1 MSYLRDYQT
10 DIKARIMDE
19 WQRCKSVMV
28 QMPTGTGKTRVL
40 AALVNEELNTKDEN
54 PGRTRSVWIVAH
66 RRELVEQIRETV
78 EQFIIHNWV
87 RPNCVSQCIIG
98 LNRTAFHN
106 WAKPNNAPQCITGLD
121 RTASHD
127 CIKQNNASQSDS
139 DEHCLGP
146 VNSNKANHNSPFSI
160 INSQLS
166 HASEIRVLSIQWL
179 SRHWEDVKDEMPSL
193 IVIDEAH
200 HALAESYMELW
211 RRYPEAKKLGM
222 TATPCR
228 LNGKGFTD
236 LFDKLVSSWSIAEF
250 IKRGYLSVFDY
261 VSIRRES
268 EEQRLINELK
278 KRGTDGDYQIKE
290 MNEKLNRQTSIGRL
304 YDAMKRYAD
313 GKKGIVYAISI
324 EHARNIAEY
333 YSRRG
338 VKAVAIDSRTPQAA
352 RKAMVDDF
360 KAGMIKV
367 MVNVDVFSEGF
378 DCPDVEFVQMA
389 RPTLSL
395 AKYLQQ
401 VGRGLRMS
409 EGKKACV
416 IIDNVGLYRVFG
428 LPTRE
433 HDWQAMFEG
442 RLAGKA
448 EPEKRRKRIAE
459 TAGVNAMTDGT
470 CIGNDEM
477 EIVMSHDRL
486 LPYIERTKDRDA
498 TEETALTAYG
508 DRKSGTWGLK
518 RGRKITVKAQYVTVF
533 DIKGDL
539 AAVRFGDMRVGV
551 VDGNGKVMMR
561 IDRYEGMRF
570 VKNDFVEVKDSSNRL
585 FYIDLRTNK
594 LYKNKPEVMKFGN
607 VEMLKMGRTIYSRT
621 KEVYVNTQG
630 IGRGEIVWR
639 GFYLEIPDCNV
650 PEQCRKAALTLS
662 MGYETS
668 ACVIEND
675 EERAYWCCG
684 RLADGSII
692 TADNDGIFYHVR
704 KGAAPERIDDNG
716 DINAELCRLKAEA
729 DAKASETRRMR
740 AEAEQDKRRQRLAKI
755 ADAMPFKSGTKWGL
769 KSGDRIVVPPKYRMI
784 MPPVG
789 YLCAFE
795 DSPKQWGVMEIDGK
809 IVAEARYMKVE
820 IEENGEI
827 RLTVI
832 PGKVKRIFK

>member
-1 MSYLRDYQT
+1 M
-10 DIKARIMDE
+10 
-19 WQRCKSVMV
+19 
-28 QMPTGTGKTRVL
+28 
-40 AALVNEELNTKDEN
+40 
-54 PGRTRSVWIVAH
+54 
-66 RRELVEQIRETV
+66 
-78 EQFIIHNWV
+78 
-87 RPNCVSQCIIG
+87 
-98 LNRTAFHN
+98 
-106 WAKPNNAPQCITGLD
+106 
-121 RTASHD
+121 
-127 CIKQNNASQSDS
+127 
-139 DEHCLGP
+139 
-146 VNSNKANHNSPFSI
+146 
-160 INSQLS
+160 
-166 HASEIRVLSIQWL
+166 
-179 SRHWEDVKDEMPSL
+179 

-250 IKRGYLSVFDY
+250 IKKGYLSVFDY

-338 VKAVAIDSRTPQAA
+338 VKAVAIDSKTPQAA

-360 KAGMIKV
+360 KAGRIKV

-448 EPEKRRKRIAE
+448 EHEKRRKRMAE
-459 TAGVNAMTDGT
+459 TAATTDGT

-486 LPYIERTKDRDA
+486 LPYIENTKDRDV

-518 RGRKITVKAQYVTVF
+518 RGRMITVKAQYVTVF
-533 DIKGDL
+533 DINGDL
-539 AAVRFGDMRVGV
+539 AAVRFRDMRVGV

-570 VKNDFVEVKDSSNRL
+570 VKNDFVEVKDSRNRL

-594 LYKNKPEVMKFGN
+594 LYKERPEVMKFGN

-621 KEVYVNTQG
+621 KEIYVNAQG
-630 IGRGEIVWR
+630 IGRGELVWH

-650 PEQCRKAALTLS
+650 PERCRKAALTLS
-662 MGYETS
+662 TGYETS
-668 ACVIEND
+668 ACVIDGD

-692 TADNDGIFYHVR
+692 TADNDGHFYHVSNGVTSKR
-704 KGAAPERIDDNG
+704 ISKGN
-716 DINAELCRLKAEA
+716 INAELCRLKAEA
-729 DAKASETRRMR
+729 ITRASETRRKK
-740 AEAEQDKRRQRLAKI
+740 AEEELDKRRQRLAKI

-769 KSGDRIVVPPKYRMI
+769 KSGNRIVVPPKYRMI

-789 YLCAFE
+789 NLCAFE

-832 PGKVKRIFK
+832 PGKVKRMFK